1 MQQQRGFT
9 LVELV
14 IVIVILGILAVTAA
28 PKFLN
33 LAGDAKAS
41 TLEGVKAALQSANAV
56 IYSKAVLANKQKEA
70 AATVTDSSI
79 TGSLNL
85 VYGYVKADKA
95 DVDKVLD
102 VDGSEFISSQGV
114 ANANLGV
121 TAADVVVRPADVS
134 APDGN
139 TALANACL
147 LIYKSASAAGSKP
160 TYTLQVQGC

>member
-1 MQQQRGFT
+1 MRQRGFT

-56 IYSKAVLANKQKEA
+56 IYSKAVLANKQNA
-70 AATVTDSSI
+70 QSATITDSSI
-79 TGSLNL
+79 SGTLNL

-95 DVDKVLD
+95 DVDKILE
-102 VDGSEFISSQGV
+102 VDGTEFITSQGV
-114 ANANLGV
+114 ANTNLGIV
-121 TAADVVVRPADVS
+121 AADLVVRPADVA

-139 TALANACL
+139 TEVAEACL
-147 LIYKSASAAGSKP
+147 LIYKSAAQGSKP
-160 TYTLQVQGC
+160 TYSLQVAGC

>member
-1 MQQQRGFT
+1 MQRQRGFT

-56 IYSKAVLANKQKEA
+56 IYSKAVLANKQNVQS
-70 AATVTDSSI
+70 TTITDSSI
-79 TGSLNL
+79 SGNLNL

-95 DVDKVLD
+95 DVDKILD
-102 VDGSEFISSQGV
+102 VDGTEFITSQGV
-114 ANANLGV
+114 ANTNLGIV
-121 TAADVVVRPADVS
+121 AADLVVRPADVA
-134 APDGN
+134 APDAN
-139 TALANACL
+139 TAVAGACL
-147 LIYKSASAAGSKP
+147 LIYKSAAAAGSKP
-160 TYTLQVQGC
+160 TYSLQVAGC

>member
-1 MQQQRGFT
+1 MQQRGFT

-41 TLEGVKAALQSANAV
+41 TLEGVKAALQSSNAV
-56 IYSKAVLANKQKEA
+56 IFSKAVLANKQKES
-70 AATVTDSSI
+70 AATITDSGFS
-79 TGSLNL
+79 GNLNL

-95 DVDKVLD
+95 DVDKILD
-102 VDGSEFISSQGV
+102 VDGTEFITSQGI
-114 ANANLGV
+114 ANANLGIA
-121 TAADVVVRPADVS
+121 TANLIVRPADVT

-139 TALANACL
+139 TALVDACV
-147 LIYKSASAAGSKP
+147 LIYKSAAAAGSKP
-160 TYTLQVQGC
+160 TYSLQVQGC